1 MNKLFKIPAREKLG
15 YAKLSAPDSFEA
27 EYAQIRAEMKEQIA
41 ALEVGGT
48 EE

>member
-15 YAKLSAPDSFEA
+15 YAKMADPATFEA
-27 EYAQIRAEMKEQIA
+27 EYEQIKAEMKEQIA